1 MLSLLL
7 DFGGHSKKW
16 LGTQVKLSTTFHP
29 QMDSQAERTIQ
40 TLEYILRDCFIDY
53 KTSGD
58 EYFPLVEISYNN
70 SYHFNIQM
78 TLYEA
83 LMGESVDPQLA
94 GSNQMT
100 LPYLGQILYIKLWK
114 KSK

>member
-1 MLSLLL
+1 MSSIRCKFLEVISEKFGQTSEFKYNLSPSN
-7 DFGGHSKKW
+7 GWSG
-16 LGTQVKLSTTFHP
+16 
-29 QMDSQAERTIQ
+29 RTYNSNTRGYAASLNIRFQ
-40 TLEYILRDCFIDY
+40 GWDNHLPLIELAY
-53 KTSGD
+53 K
-58 EYFPLVEISYNN
+58 N
-70 SYHFNIQM
+70 SYHSNIQM